1 MSTPVPMASTS
12 STQTK
17 EVVLGGVAFEASARS
32 LVRKD
37 CESAAFFVIRG
48 ILGRES
54 TPTAV
59 TALLF
64 CLFYFFG
71 CLLDCVSAEATFVKW
86 AAQGCVPSTTTTGTV
101 RPEIWPPYP

>member
-1 MSTPVPMASTS
+1 MASTS

-37 CESAAFFVIRG
+37 CESAAFLFIRE

-59 TALLF
+59 TALPF

-71 CLLDCVSAEATFVKW
+71 CLLDRVSAEATFVKW
-86 AAQGCVPSTTTTGTV
+86 ATQGCVPSTTTTGTV
-101 RPEIWPPYP
+101 CPEIWPPYP